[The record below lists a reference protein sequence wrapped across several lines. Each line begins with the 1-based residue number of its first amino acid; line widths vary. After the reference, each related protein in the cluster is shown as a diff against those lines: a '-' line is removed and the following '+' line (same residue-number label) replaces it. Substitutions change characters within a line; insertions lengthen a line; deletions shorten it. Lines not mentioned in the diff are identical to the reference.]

1 MKFYK
6 YKQLQRMTFFGYDD
20 LNATDTTSFSK
31 TSAQTR
37 TSDIPA
43 VVYAAAVAY
52 VAGPPIIYPVA
63 AVVPVAAVPPI
74 TNDTKILKFNINR
87 LFQTPLTQNARI
99 VIEQIYLPSSGG
111 TRSRTGP
118 ITVRMNNL
126 NTHTHDSQNKGF
138 NSALI
143 YSSEFSD
150 TIYTNAA
157 PEMLY
162 NFNISNNFF
171 QNGTIEFQITYPDIE
186 ISMTFLNR
194 FYISFVVYDI
204 DEQDLLLKDT
214 PEVDYKN
221 FESHMNIHNGRIPK

>member
-52 VAGPPIIYPVA
+52 AAGPPIIYPVA

-171 QNGTIEFQITYPDIE
+171 KME
-186 ISMTFLNR
+186 L
-194 FYISFVVYDI
+194 
-204 DEQDLLLKDT
+204 
-214 PEVDYKN
+214 
-221 FESHMNIHNGRIPK
+221 